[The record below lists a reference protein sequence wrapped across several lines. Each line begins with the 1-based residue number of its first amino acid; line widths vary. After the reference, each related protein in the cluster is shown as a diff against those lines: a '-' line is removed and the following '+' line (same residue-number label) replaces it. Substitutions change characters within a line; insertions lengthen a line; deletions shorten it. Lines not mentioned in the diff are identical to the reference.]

1 MDLFFGT
8 VWFFFGEAILSYCET
23 KRAAMCRKTNS
34 SGALRSTL
42 LSLRKKKDKRR
53 KSYNYTVFPRDY
65 SFFLYVRTQCSDF

>member
-42 LSLRKKKDKRR
+42 LSLNIRKM
-53 KSYNYTVFPRDY
+53 NAAV
-65 SFFLYVRTQCSDF
+65 